1 MAAPGDDSP
10 NSPDADPPVFGPP
23 APAEDGPHRLRPAA
37 FGREISLGK
46 RRRRALVIIGGIAAA
61 VVAAASTGA
70 ISLPGTQ
77 DSTQQSQTG
86 QAARAATQ
94 MAAAD
99 QRWASATCANILDWK
114 NHIHH
119 DATSLNL
126 GFGPLARIKDAI
138 AATTRMSNQIGN
150 LGLPPAPRTAQ
161 ARAEIDQ
168 LRSDIESRVHSI
180 EGTAGS
186 VASGN
191 PAAIG
196 ALLSDLENE
205 TVLEA
210 PIVNE
215 LRHVVSVDLGL
226 SLVETRACRELVGIP
241 I

>member
-1 MAAPGDDSP
+1 
-10 NSPDADPPVFGPP
+10 V
-23 APAEDGPHRLRPAA
+23 
-37 FGREISLGK
+37 
-46 RRRRALVIIGGIAAA
+46 AA
-61 VVAAASTGA
+61 VSTGA
-70 ISLPGTQ
+70 ITLPGTQ
-77 DSTQQSQTG
+77 DSTQKPQTG
-86 QAARAATQ
+86 AQASRAATQ
-94 MAAAD
+94 MAAD
-99 QRWASATCANILDWK
+99 QRWAAATCTNILDWK
-114 NHIHH
+114 NEIHH
-119 DATSLNL
+119 DATSLSL

-138 AATTRMSNQIGN
+138 AATTRMSNEVGR
-150 LGLPPAPRTAQ
+150 LGLPPAAQTAQ

-191 PAAIG
+191 LAAIG

-205 TVLEA
+205 TVMGT

-226 SLVETRACRELVGIP
+226 SLVETRACRQLVGIP